1 MSFLPKKLIVVPVD
15 FSSCSATAIRT
26 ALELADSPADV
37 HVIHVVQPLNPASP
51 LGVWE
56 DENVQ
61 QKLVDNAKAYLD
73 TFLASNEIDGVTTS
87 IEVGSD
93 GTRIV
98 EYADEH
104 KANLVVIPSHGRS
117 GVKRALLGSVAERVI
132 RHAHCPTLVL
142 RRDGDERLSN

>member
-15 FSSCSATAIRT
+15 FSSCAAPAIRT
-26 ALELADSPADV
+26 ALELAENPADV
-37 HVIHVVQPLNPASP
+37 HVIHVIQPLNPVSP
-51 LGVWE
+51 LGVWG

-61 QKLVDNAKAYLD
+61 QKLADNAKAYLD
-73 TFLASNEIDGVTTS
+73 TFLASNEIVGVTTS
-87 IEVGSD
+87 VEVGSE

-98 EYADEH
+98 EYADEL
-104 KANLVVIPSHGRS
+104 KADLVVIPSHGRS

-142 RRDGDERLSN
+142 RRKNVE